1 MIKFILVV
9 VCLTVIISK
18 PILLFLFAGF
28 GLAWLLLK
36 QPNCFTNLA
45 NSLATPGEGVNEPE
59 EDLSLGKKEYPNVEE
74 IYAREV
80 EEAMKPG
87 YKDDPEWQKVSK
99 KICKQVAKNTEK
111 EEAEQRL
118 EDLTNEII

>member
-36 QPNCFTNLA
+36 QPNCFTALPA
-45 NSLATPGEGVNEPE
+45 FLTTPGEGVNEPE
-59 EDLSLGKKEYPNVEE
+59 EDLSLEKEYPNVEE

-80 EEAMKPG
+80 EKAMKPG